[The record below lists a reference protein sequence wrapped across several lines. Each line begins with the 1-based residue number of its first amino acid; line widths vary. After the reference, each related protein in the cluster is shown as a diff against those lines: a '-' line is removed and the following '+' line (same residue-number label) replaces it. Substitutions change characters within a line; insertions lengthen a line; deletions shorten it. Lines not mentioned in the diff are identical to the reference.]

1 MPVASIEAA
10 RAARASGSKWVRG
23 WFGFGLIRLT
33 GSSRSSPVAA
43 SAGVSGRI
51 AASPRPIPA
60 RFLVELATRG
70 KLLRQRLVGDGTPGR
85 RSMVDH
91 RQTIAR
97 RLGDS
102 DAPRDDS
109 LEDQVGEVRPQLRLD
124 VLGQPRALV
133 VHRHQQSRYLQLRVE
148 LTPDQA
154 EGLEELDEALE
165 RQVLGLHRDDH
176 T

>member
-51 AASPRPIPA
+51 AESPRLIPA
-60 RFLVELATRG
+60 RRLVELATRRQ
-70 KLLRQRLVGDGTPGR
+70 LLGERLVGDGTAGGR
-85 RSMVDH
+85 GVVDH
-91 RQTIAR
+91 GQTIAR

-102 DAPRDDS
+102 DAARDHR
-109 LEDQVGEVRPQLRLD
+109 LEDQLGKVRAQLHLD
-124 VLGQPRALV
+124 ILGKSRALV
-133 VHRHQQSRYLQLRVE
+133 
-148 LTPDQA
+148 
-154 EGLEELDEALE
+154 
-165 RQVLGLHRDDH
+165 
-176 T
+176 